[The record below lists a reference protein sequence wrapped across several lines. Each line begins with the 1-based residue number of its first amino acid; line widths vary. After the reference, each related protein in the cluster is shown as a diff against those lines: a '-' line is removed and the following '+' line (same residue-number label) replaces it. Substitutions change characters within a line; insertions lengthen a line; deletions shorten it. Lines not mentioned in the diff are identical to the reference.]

1 MLKIISN
8 YLHFVKSQI
17 FLVKAKLNPF
27 DRIKVFIGALINI
40 FLKPLQVLNG
50 DFYFKARGRM
60 IKLLYKNIVIKIS
73 DKYFEIRDDIDLMTL
88 LADEGIDN
96 LFQIKGKIFLD
107 VGAHIGKYSILFS
120 DFYDKIYA
128 FEPEPSNFEILK
140 LNIELNN
147 LQNKITP
154 LNLAVSDKNGEI
166 EFFISKYSVTHSIVK
181 NETGKSI
188 KVKSISLDNF
198 FKEYK
203 IKVEDVILIK
213 IDVEGA
219 EDLVLKGMMDSFN
232 KFKGRLMIEI
242 WENNIDS
249 KKFIENFLKERSF
262 NLKRIKGDYYLGY
275 YEDSSGK

>member
-27 DRIKVFIGALINI
+27 DRIKVFIGALIKF

-60 IKLLYKNIVIKIS
+60 INLLYKNIVIKIN

-232 KFKGRLMIEI
+232 KFKGRLIIEI